1 MEELNK
7 ITDYIINSDSYKKC
21 IELRNKM
28 SNNTEIMNLI
38 DEIKSLQKKYIKN
51 KNDEI
56 KKELDEKTDKLFNI
70 PIYYKYNIYLEEVN
84 NMISYV
90 EEELNEYFDKVINK
104 S

>member
-28 SNNTEIMNLI
+28 SKNTEIMNLI
-38 DEIKSLQKKYIKN
+38 NEIKSLQKKYIKN
-51 KNDEI
+51 KKDDI
-56 KKELDEKTDKLFNI
+56 RKELDEKTDKLFNI
-70 PIYYKYNIYLEEVN
+70 PIYYKYNKYLEEVN
-84 NMISYV
+84 DMISYV
-90 EEELNEYFDKVINK
+90 EEELNKYFDEVINK